1 MTFPAQKSFGDFI
14 RERHGRNWVYAARST
29 PRILAQYQKYNPDT
43 GEHEPPV
50 VITPKQQRQLKI
62 DYAKAWGREHDP
74 QYWQMLCALRDIVAL
89 HRKYGNSRGLFTP
102 EVIES
107 SYQAAEYAI
116 EEALKA

>member
-74 QYWQMLCALRDIVAL
+74 QYWQMLCALRYTLATAKLKSGCGLVDIE
-89 HRKYGNSRGLFTP
+89 S
-102 EVIES
+102 VIES
-107 SYQAAEYAI
+107 AIDYAE
-116 EEALKA
+116 KT